1 MPIKTLAA
9 STFSQDTRLG
19 SLEWPFRLPKPLGCE
34 ELGRRERPCV
44 GVLASRQREPPDVEV
59 KLCPLY
65 GSMNRVGP
73 PSNLQVSQVR
83 PQTSSNTEKPSP
95 LCPTPIPDTQNL
107 WLFLYFKVAG
117 STTVV
122 SGIIHHCNYSSFLCL
137 HEC

>member
-1 MPIKTLAA
+1 MAVTKANEAVEAKVRMTPLQIQRI
-9 STFSQDTRLG
+9 SQ
-19 SLEWPFRLPKPLGCE
+19 SVMIACE

-44 GVLASRQREPPDVEV
+44 GVLASRQREPPDMEV
-59 KLCPLY
+59 KLPPY

-95 LCPTPIPDTQNL
+95 LCPTPIPDTQHL